1 MINKSQEGR
10 KAIHNHKQNNQ
21 NQKTLFT
28 DNSKHQWFSFVKKKK
43 KKTLTTRLDTREESI
58 LGLHQR
64 NMSSH
69 QENTLYQGKN
79 GYSIQMD
86 PRGEQM

>member
-1 MINKSQEGR
+1 MVQFC
-10 KAIHNHKQNNQ
+10 QN
-21 NQKTLFT
+21 
-28 DNSKHQWFSFVKKKK
+28 KK

-69 QENTLYQGKN
+69 QENTLY
-79 GYSIQMD
+79 
-86 PRGEQM
+86 